1 MCRESRC
8 LTKSALLS
16 FNEGRADLVF
26 RVYKLQAIRF
36 LVGLLLDA
44 SRYLLYPEK
53 D

>member
-8 LTKSALLS
+8 LTKLALLS
-16 FNEGRADLVF
+16 FNEGRAD
-26 RVYKLQAIRF
+26 IRF